1 MALYLQTTVATYV
14 SMLVEKLHRDER
26 GQDTL
31 EWTMITGLMAV
42 AILAMVGIFT
52 GALTSFANG
61 VQNCVDFDAATACVA
76 GL

>member
-1 MALYLQTTVATYV
+1 MALYLQATVVSYV
-14 SMLVEKLHRDER
+14 STLLEKLHSDQR

-42 AILAMVGIFT
+42 ALLVIAGIFT
-52 GALTSFANG
+52 PALTAFANG
-61 VQNCVDFDAATACVA
+61 VKNCVDFSSATTCVA